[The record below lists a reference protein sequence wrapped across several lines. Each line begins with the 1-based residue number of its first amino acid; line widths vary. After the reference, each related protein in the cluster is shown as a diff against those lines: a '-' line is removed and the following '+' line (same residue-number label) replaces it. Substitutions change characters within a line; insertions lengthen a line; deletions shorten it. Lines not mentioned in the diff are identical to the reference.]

1 MSEPFKDSIV
11 TIRTRNSVY
20 EGSLS
25 DLVYEADQDN
35 LVSLPR
41 MRAEQRPQV
50 VTTMA
55 ILHYL
60 TKRYGGEIERDTLKN
75 LLLELPDLPMYP
87 NGGPG
92 FFQADFPT
100 KFKAA
105 DKEGKTVGW
114 QDASPLF
121 MGIGHLAKM
130 SSVEHPR
137 DEDVMFNIIAAGDR
151 RYVAHTPGGV
161 RWAML
166 AAFPSADGT
175 MGSEVLAL
183 STAYEQAVEQQG
195 EAYSLH
201 KSGTCIADHFP
212 FLLDGDL
219 VITAEMISWPYVD
232 SFRPIRM
239 TNRNGKAELIKIDW
253 ERFKALGDVPPT
265 EPHLAVRL
273 AAGKEKEKYFRA
285 RAEIT
290 DQDIWAVVYG
300 RETTSFNKKGLVRIP
315 VAHSAPIMRL
325 LEESDDYGFV
335 RVCGT
340 GSANGKTLGYREER
354 IRFHGRIDGYLVSEA
369 ARQALFVIDRARN
382 ILESRLNGISE
393 LVVDAGL
400 VEFGRLMKAHVHPWV
415 QAVESIDDLEQKIG
429 QFQKIAF
436 ENALKA
442 FDASLNDFRSTGD
455 KWLNGIKH
463 RILLEKTLRKEFN
476 IENSKEE
483 TVVEPRKDAA
493 SKYIAMALR
502 LVHEI
507 GGSNSESAKSIRGTS
522 NATTPGI
529 AFFKL
534 ISCLDM
540 SENKTIEQM
549 TALRGVAECA
559 ALVTHD
565 KGSRLGH
572 DLHSIDL
579 SVDRV
584 ERLLEENGS
593 ALVQSIKDIA
603 YAARSKNLKSFNWTY
618 PVALILADA
627 DANGEAIRILKSKIA
642 IAYCRQNS

>member
-1 MSEPFKDSIV
+1 MSEPFKDPIV
-11 TIRTRNSVY
+11 TIKTRSSVY
-20 EGSLS
+20 GGSLS

-50 VTTMA
+50 VTTLA
-55 ILHYL
+55 ILHHL
-60 TKRYGGEIERDTLKN
+60 TKRYGGKIENDTLKN
-75 LLLELPDLPMYP
+75 LVRELPDLPLYP
-87 NGGPG
+87 IDAPG
-92 FFQADFPT
+92 FLQANFPT
-100 KFKAA
+100 QFRAA
-105 DKEGKTVGW
+105 DKDGKTVGW

-130 SSVEHPR
+130 TSVEHPR
-137 DEDVMFNIIAAGDR
+137 DEELMFNIIAAGDR
-151 RYVAHTPGGV
+151 RYVSKTPGGV

-175 MGSEVLAL
+175 MGSEILAL
-183 STAYEQAVEQQG
+183 SSAYEQCVEREG
-195 EAYSLH
+195 DAYILH
-201 KSGTCIADHFP
+201 KPGTCIADHFP

-219 VITAEMISWPYVD
+219 VISPKMIAWPYVD

-239 TNRNGKAELIKIDW
+239 TNRNGRAEVVKIDW
-253 ERFKALGDVPPT
+253 DRFKPLGDLPPT

-290 DQDIWAVVYG
+290 DRDIWAVVYG
-300 RETTSFNKKGLVRIP
+300 RETTFIQRKKQVRKT
-315 VAHSAPIMRL
+315 VVHKAPIMSL
-325 LEESDDYGFV
+325 LEESDDFGFV

-340 GSANGKTLGYREER
+340 GSANGKTLGYREEKV
-354 IRFHGRIDGYLVSEA
+354 RFHGRIDGYVISEA
-369 ARQALFVIDRARN
+369 ARQALFVIDRTSN
-382 ILESRLNGISE
+382 ILSRRLLGISE
-393 LVVDAGL
+393 LVVTSGL
-400 VEFGRLMKAHVHPWV
+400 DEFNYLMKTHVHPWV
-415 QAVESIDDLEQKIG
+415 QSVESIDDLEEKIG
-429 QFQKIAF
+429 HFHKIAF
-436 ENALKA
+436 ENALNA
-442 FDASLNDFRSTGD
+442 FDAALTDFRSTGD
-455 KWLNGIKH
+455 KWLSGINH
-463 RILLEKTLRKEFN
+463 RIWLEKTLRKEFN
-476 IENSKEE
+476 ITSSKEDKSME
-483 TVVEPRKDAA
+483 HHKDAA

-507 GGSNSESAKSIRGTS
+507 GGSNSETAKSIRGTS
-522 NATTPGI
+522 NAEMPGI

-534 ISCLDM
+534 VSCLEM
-540 SENKTIEQM
+540 SEAKTIAQM
-549 TALRGVAECA
+549 TALRGVTECA
-559 ALVTHD
+559 AQVSHG
-565 KGSRLGH
+565 KGSRLGN
-572 DLHSIDL
+572 DLHRIDL

-593 ALVQSIKDIA
+593 ALIQSIKDIA

-618 PVALILADA
+618 PAALILADA